1 MAVKHDIE
9 NNPMSLKDKLAIELQ
24 QDMRGGRVMYGG
36 QIFNA
41 KVKNQEEFYS
51 VSGANIY

>member
-41 KVKNQEEFYS
+41 KVTNVKDPLILIWN
-51 VSGANIY
+51 